1 MTLGRDRPFQES
13 NTRHQTPDTIN
24 LRGMLFKYL
33 DKCQDNII
41 NFFQKSLL
49 REILLPKI
57 ILLFAFALIIFVP
70 FQGFSNES
78 QRGQVTNLPIPRYVS
93 LKAKEANARRGPSL
107 SHKIDW
113 IYKRENIPLEIYAEY
128 ENWRRVRD
136 FEGLGGWIHYTL
148 LSGIRYV
155 LVKDELLEMR
165 LLPSSDAQV
174 IARVPQHNIA
184 TLDKCNLDWCR
195 IVDDGY
201 KGWVLKSGIWGVYK
215 HEITD

>member
-1 MTLGRDRPFQES
+1 
-13 NTRHQTPDTIN
+13 
-24 LRGMLFKYL
+24 LFGE
-33 DKCQDNII
+33 
-41 NFFQKSLL
+41 NFLS
-49 REILLPKI
+49 KI
-57 ILLFAFALIIFVP
+57 ILLCTLASIIFVP
-70 FQGFSNES
+70 YQGFSNES

-93 LKAKEANARRGPSL
+93 LKAQEANARRGPSL

-113 IYKRENIPLEIYAEY
+113 IYKRKNIPLEIYAEY
-128 ENWRRVRD
+128 ENWRKVRD

-165 LLPSSDAQV
+165 LLPSVEAQV

-184 TLDKCNLDWCR
+184 TLDKCNLDWCK

-201 KGWVLKSGIWGVYK
+201 KGWVLKSGIWGVYEN
-215 HEITD
+215 EITD